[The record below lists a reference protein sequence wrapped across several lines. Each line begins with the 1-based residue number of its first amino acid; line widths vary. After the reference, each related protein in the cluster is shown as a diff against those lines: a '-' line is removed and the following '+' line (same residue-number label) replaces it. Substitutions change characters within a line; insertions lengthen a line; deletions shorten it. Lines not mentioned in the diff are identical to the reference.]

1 MTYEMFR
8 VAPIWWKSG
17 RVERQ
22 MKRAGLI
29 LGVVFVMALAV
40 VVGNRMS
47 VDAMAVVV
55 GVACGVLASIPT
67 RVLLIWALGRK
78 AGAGGYGDRSG
89 HYPPIVVV
97 NPGQSFGR
105 PRYGSPPMYS
115 AGDDVSPPA
124 GPRYFKVVGDAE
136 TAPDVA
142 KHPWPGFD

>member
-1 MTYEMFR
+1 
-8 VAPIWWKSG
+8 
-17 RVERQ
+17 

-67 RVLLIWALGRK
+67 SLLLIWALGRN
-78 AGAGGYGDRSG
+78 ASADAHADRSA

-97 NPGQSFGR
+97 NPGQSYGR
-105 PRYGSPPMYS
+105 PGYGSPPMYS
-115 AGDDVSPPA
+115 AGDELSLPA
-124 GPRYFKVVGDAE
+124 GPRDFKVVGNAE
-136 TAPDVA
+136 TVSDVA
-142 KHPWPGFD
+142 NHAWRGFD

>member
-1 MTYEMFR
+1 
-8 VAPIWWKSG
+8 
-17 RVERQ
+17 

-67 RVLLIWALGRK
+67 SLLLIWALGRN
-78 AGAGGYGDRSG
+78 ARADAYGDHSAP
-89 HYPPIVVV
+89 YPPVVVV
-97 NPGQSFGR
+97 NPGQSYGR
-105 PRYGSPPMYS
+105 PGYGSPPMYS
-115 AGDDVSPPA
+115 AGDELSLLA
-124 GPRYFKVVGDAE
+124 GPRDFKVVGEAE

-142 KHPWPGFD
+142 NHAWPGFD